1 MSLREVIKARRK
13 VLGLSQQDLAEM
25 SGVSLP
31 TVKDIERG
39 LANPSLSTIS
49 KLPNFETF
57 FFIIL
62 LYNQNPKKKKGIRS
76 IRNRNRALA
85 KYIIT
90 YYIKLLIWNFSAYC
104 KSA

>member
-49 KLPNFETF
+49 Q
-57 FFIIL
+57 L
-62 LYNQNPKKKKGIRS
+62 LDVLGMEIVYRVRQKI
-76 IRNRNRALA
+76 
-85 KYIIT
+85 
-90 YYIKLLIWNFSAYC
+90 
-104 KSA
+104 